1 VVRPV
6 RIAWAA
12 RTPRAARRQH
22 NCERGGGGG
31 QTLTQSGRKS
41 APRTSKR
48 MSTLVFCVLTPR
60 GTNPHACW
68 ATVSTGQ
75 ANRRPMHC
83 AARRVRRQA
92 SEGDAHQLVDVL
104 PARAATSSVA
114 HRDIVHRHLTARQVA
129 ALVRVLVCHHR
140 WLRCAVAERH
150 DDRGAAAG
158 WRRRRSTEQLP
169 RRRDSASQHGGG
181 TQVRGEARGSSHG
194 WEGHAHSAPRG
205 ALAVAG
211 WPAVSMNQCQ

>member
-1 VVRPV
+1 
-6 RIAWAA
+6 
-12 RTPRAARRQH
+12 
-22 NCERGGGGG
+22 
-31 QTLTQSGRKS
+31 LTQSGRKS

-169 RRRDSASQHGGG
+169 RRRDSASHHGGR
-181 TQVRGEARGSSHG
+181 TQMRGEARGSSHG
-194 WEGHAHSAPRG
+194 WEGQRASRSAG
-205 ALAVAG
+205 CSWLACSINE
-211 WPAVSMNQCQ
+211 SMSMIQ